1 MNTIKAQVE
10 FVQVENEIAPPSDA
24 VVELDSLEL
33 AFVGGGTGDVC
44 F

>member
-1 MNTIKAQVE
+1 MNAFAQIE
-10 FVQVENEIAPPSDA
+10 T
-24 VVELDSLEL
+24 VELVEIDAEATQAAGELNELEL

>member
-10 FVQVENEIAPPSDA
+10 LVEVENQISAPTEA
-24 VVELDSLEL
+24 VVELSNLEL